1 MYLFQT
7 KSVFMDVEQNKI
19 NKQEDIRNS
28 KI

>member
-1 MYLFQT
+1 MYVFQT